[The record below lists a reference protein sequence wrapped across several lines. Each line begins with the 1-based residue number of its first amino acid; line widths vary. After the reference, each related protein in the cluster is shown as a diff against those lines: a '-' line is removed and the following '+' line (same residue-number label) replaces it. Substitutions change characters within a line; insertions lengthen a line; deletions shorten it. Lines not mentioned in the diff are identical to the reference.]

1 MGYATCFAGAF
12 KFSEGK
18 KLSVAQYVYLFLF
31 HEVPRFKRDPQI
43 LAAYPDPLR
52 EAVGLPMGPE
62 GEYFVSSK
70 EFFDLPEGD
79 RVSLSWMTG
88 RLLLNS

>member
-1 MGYATCFAGAF
+1 MGYVTCFAGAF

-18 KLSVAQYVYLFLF
+18 KLSSGQFLYLLLF

-52 EAVGLPMGPE
+52 EAVGLPIGPE
-62 GEYFVSSK
+62 GEYFVSSQ
-70 EFFDLPEGD
+70 EFLDLPEGD
-79 RVSLSWMTG
+79 RVSLSWMTTVVVYC
-88 RLLLNS
+88 